1 MCSST
6 TDHISAA
13 GPWLKYKGH
22 LSNISE
28 NLLITAVNDEGGEV
42 NVAVDSDGQDTIP
55 NIAKRYKAKDQ
66 PWMLVVDDV
75 RVFRFFARPSVR
87 LTSSFGPCAL
97 CRTTVRARLASM
109 LPFSRVSTVE
119 A

>member
-1 MCSST
+1 
-6 TDHISAA
+6 
-13 GPWLKYKGH
+13 

-55 NIAKRYKAKDQ
+55 NIAKRYKSKDQ

-75 RVFRFFARPSVR
+75 R
-87 LTSSFGPCAL
+87 
-97 CRTTVRARLASM
+97 
-109 LPFSRVSTVE
+109 PF
-119 A
+119 